1 VATLSREDEMF
12 ARLSTYQIPPERKE
26 EAQAN
31 FEGAVGQIREAEGLE
46 KAVFMVGCDS
56 DRAVTITFWE
66 SHAAM
71 SASRVMASR
80 LRSDAASSVEGDVVS
95 VDEFEVISD
104 E

>member
-12 ARLSTYQIPPERKE
+12 ARLSMYQIPPERKG

-31 FEGAVGQIREAEGLE
+31 FEGAVGQIREVEGLE
-46 KAVFMVGCDS
+46 KAIFMLGCDS

-80 LRSDAASSVEGDVVS
+80 LRSDAASSVDGDVLS
-95 VDEFEVISD
+95 VEEFEVISD